1 MSKKGLTLIELIG
14 AVVIFGLMIS
24 LVSIVIQFVL
34 RANDRV
40 VEQSRAT
47 RIGTLL
53 IEDIQD
59 AFNDLNPTSYELC
72 GGSCVT
78 LITAYENILNPES
91 GRIELVTYTP
101 PLSYVISIENDIFY
115 LDGVSYNLSEFTLSE
130 DSNIEVTY
138 QNNQLTIAIRVI
150 LLSESQKTYTYV
162 TQKTYTLP

>member
-24 LVSIVIQFVL
+24 LVTIVIQFVL

-72 GGSCVT
+72 GESCVT
-78 LITAYENILNPES
+78 LFTAYENILNPDS
-91 GRIELVTYTP
+91 GRIELITYTP
-101 PLSYVISIENDIFY
+101 PLSYAISIENNILY
-115 LDGVSYNLSEFTLSE
+115 LNGTSYNVSEFTLSE

-138 QNNQLTIAIRVI
+138 QNNQLTIAIRII